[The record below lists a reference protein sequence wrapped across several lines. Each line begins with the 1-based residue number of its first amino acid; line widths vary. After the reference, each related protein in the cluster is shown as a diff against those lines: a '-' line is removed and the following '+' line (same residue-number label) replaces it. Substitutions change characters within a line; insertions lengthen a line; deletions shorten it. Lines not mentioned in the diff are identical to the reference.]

1 MMNQNGLEGRYE
13 GVTFRAHGN
22 YSLNYPKG
30 KTALLVIDPVNDFL
44 SEGGAAWEMT
54 KHTVQK
60 LHDVVGNLKKVIE
73 GARQRGIPVIYGP
86 MAFTEE
92 DYKGNELHRLSGIS
106 RIMYESKMFLA
117 GSWGADFHPDLTPQ
131 EGDIVLLPHK
141 VTDVFQT
148 DLPDQLNKLG
158 TSHLVI
164 AGMAANLC
172 CDSTGRHAAEA
183 GYDVTYLYDA
193 IGSESIPSYEASV
206 NLNYPL
212 TGNAVIK
219 VEEFLQAVD
228 SSLNTQVKPGDK
240 VFGSDNF
247 EVGEVSEVV
256 QASDDNEAYLLIKKG
271 IVFTHDIFV
280 PMDAVVRKAGT
291 KVIINVPKLVVG
303 KMPWKN
309 APTKEMRKEKQGET
323 ADTISK
329 LYRSKSPTV
338 SQNNQ
343 MNI

>member
-1 MMNQNGLEGRYE
+1 MMIQNGLEGRYE
-13 GVTFRAHGN
+13 GISFRALGN
-22 YSLNYPKG
+22 YGLDYPKG

-44 SEGGAAWEMT
+44 SEGGAAWELT
-54 KHTVQK
+54 KNTVQK
-60 LHDVVGNLKKVIE
+60 LHDVVGNLKTVIE

-92 DYKGNELHRLSGIS
+92 DYKGKELHRLSGIS

-117 GSWGADFHPDLTPQ
+117 GSWGADFHPELTPQ

-148 DLPDQLNKLG
+148 DLPDHLNRLG
-158 TSHLVI
+158 TTHLVI

-219 VEEFLQAVD
+219 VEEFLEALD
-228 SSLNTQVKPGDK
+228 SSLNAQVRAGDK
-240 VFGSDNF
+240 VVGSDNL
-247 EVGEVSEVV
+247 EIGEVSEVV
-256 QASDDNEAYLLIKKG
+256 PASDEHEAHMLIKKG
-271 IVFTHDIFV
+271 IIFTNDIYI
-280 PMDAVVRKAGT
+280 PMDTVVKKTGS

-303 KMPWKN
+303 KMPWSA
-309 APTKEMRKEKQGET
+309 APTREMREDKQGEA
-323 ADTISK
+323 ADSVSK
-329 LYRSKSPTV
+329 LYRSQSPTYTE
-338 SQNNQ
+338 NNQ
-343 MNI
+343 TSI